1 MPDSSTSRS
10 SSKAPLRLVKS
21 ILLSVI
27 LLVSLWVVLFTSGH
41 VTLGG
46 VPAPII
52 KKFVSDETAR
62 EAYLQGDRKKLHNRL
77 DDMGIEEDIKAYYR
91 PQIPDETQLD
101 QYIHQLFYERTGY
114 VGDGYRVS
122 SQGVL
127 VLKK

>member
-1 MPDSSTSRS
+1 MPNSSTSRS
-10 SSKAPLRLVKS
+10 SGKASVRFVKS

-27 LLVSLWVVLFTSGH
+27 LLIGIWVVLFTGGY

-52 KKFVSDETAR
+52 MKFLRDETAR
-62 EAYLQGDRKKLHNRL
+62 DAFFEGDRTKLHNRL
-77 DDMGIEEDIKAYYR
+77 DDMGIEDDIKAYYR
-91 PQIPDETQLD
+91 PQIPDEAQLD

-114 VGDGYRVS
+114 VGDRYRVN

-127 VLKK
+127 VLKQ

>member
-1 MPDSSTSRS
+1 MPDRSTDRS
-10 SSKAPLRLVKS
+10 SNKAPVRFVKS

-27 LLVSLWVVLFTSGH
+27 LLVGIWLALFTSGY
-41 VTLGG
+41 VTFGG

-52 KKFVSDETAR
+52 MKFLSDETAR
-62 EAYLQGDRKKLHNRL
+62 EAYFQGDRTKLHNRL
-77 DDMGIEEDIKAYYR
+77 NDMGVEEDIKAYYR
-91 PQIPDETQLD
+91 PQIPDEAQLD

-114 VGDGYRVS
+114 VGVRYRVN